1 VPIEGPIKELG
12 LFELFQLISLAEKKG
27 ILTISGEEI
36 LTSYV
41 LYFERGN
48 LVSIDFPERLKK
60 ELLKRGFLSG
70 EEIIEIADNK
80 FVDHLIENGIMPIG
94 TLKAVFKQMAVD
106 VIYSLFLIKNGHF
119 SFRETDF
126 EIPDYLNL
134 NIKIENIIL
143 EAARRIDEISK
154 MEEIL
159 PNTDIVLEVSAN
171 LIEKEK
177 INLSPID
184 WKLLSLI
191 DGNLTISD
199 IVDKVG
205 GDKFTVMKSLY
216 GMTMTGI
223 ITEKKIP
230 VNDIIKGKKV
240 FTEKDTERIKE
251 LNRLWNKGKYTEG
264 LKELVKLKEVYPEDS
279 RIPYNMGYFYLAE
292 GRFKEAISEWNSFL
306 VLSADEKR
314 KKEIREVLDLLKGI
328 HKKIVNWEVFI
339 G

>member
-1 VPIEGPIKELG
+1 MPIEGPIKELG
-12 LFELFQLISLAEKKG
+12 LFELFQLISLAEKRG
-27 ILTISGEEI
+27 ILTISGEEV
-36 LTSYV
+36 LKSYM

-60 ELLKRGFLSG
+60 EILKGGFLTR
-70 EEIIEIADNK
+70 EEIIEITDNK
-80 FVDHLIENGIMPIG
+80 FVDHIIENDIIPIG
-94 TLKAVFKQMAVD
+94 TFKAVFKQAAID
-106 VIYSLFLIKNGHF
+106 VLYSLFLIKNGHF
-119 SFRETDF
+119 IFRETDF
-126 EIPDYLNL
+126 EVPEYLTL

-159 PNTDIVLEVSAN
+159 PNTDIVLEVSTD
-171 LIEKEK
+171 LIEKEQ
-177 INLSPID
+177 INLSPMD

-199 IVDKVG
+199 IINKVG

-223 ITEKKIP
+223 ITEKKIS
-230 VNDIIKGKKV
+230 VDDIIKEKK
-240 FTEKDTERIKE
+240 TPIEKNTERIKE
-251 LNRLWNKGKYTEG
+251 LNRLWNKGRYTEG
-264 LKELVKLKEVYPEDS
+264 LKELFKLKEMNPEDS

-306 VLSADEKR
+306 VLSSDEKR

-328 HKKIVNWEVFI
+328 HKKIVNWEVLI
-339 G
+339 E

>member
-1 VPIEGPIKELG
+1 MPIEGPIKELG

-27 ILTISGEEI
+27 ILTISGEEV
-36 LTSYV
+36 LKSYV
-41 LYFERGN
+41 LYFEKGN

-60 ELLKRGFLSG
+60 EMLKRDFLTR
-70 EEIIEIADNK
+70 EDMIEVPDNK
-80 FVDHLIENGIMPIG
+80 FVDYLIENEVIPIG
-94 TLKAVFKQMAVD
+94 TFKAVFKQTAID
-106 VIYSLFLIKNGHF
+106 VLYSLFLIKNGHF
-119 SFRETDF
+119 IFRETDF
-126 EIPDYLNL
+126 DLPDYLTL
-134 NIKIENIIL
+134 GIKIENIIL

-159 PNTDIVLEVSAN
+159 PNTDIVLEVSTD
-171 LIEKEK
+171 LIEKEQ

-191 DGNLTISD
+191 DGNLTIRD
-199 IVDKVG
+199 IVNKVG

-223 ITEKKIP
+223 ITEKKIS
-230 VNDIIKGKKV
+230 VDDIIKK
-240 FTEKDTERIKE
+240 EKTPIEKNTERMKE

-264 LKELVKLKEVYPEDS
+264 LKELLKLKEMNPEDP

-314 KKEIREVLDLLKGI
+314 KKEIRETLDLLKGI
-328 HKKIVNWEVFI
+328 HKKIVNWEVLI
-339 G
+339 E